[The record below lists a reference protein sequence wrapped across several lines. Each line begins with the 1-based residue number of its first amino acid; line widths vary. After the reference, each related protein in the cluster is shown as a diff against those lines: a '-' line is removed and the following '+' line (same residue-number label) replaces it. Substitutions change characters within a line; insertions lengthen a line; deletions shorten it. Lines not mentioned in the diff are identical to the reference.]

1 MLAELSFTEA
11 RKEFT
16 SLYNEA
22 FNNSRAVII
31 KRKKTEE
38 VALLRADLLK
48 FILSKFVLKPEVL
61 NESDGSVTA
70 ALDQLELYA
79 NGETLEQAMDM
90 LVQDMKFYA
99 LDYMQRSQLFLNAP
113 NRRSHFPYLL
123 RILLCDNDEEVRKL
137 LES

>member
-22 FNNSRAVII
+22 FNNSRTVII
-31 KRKKTEE
+31 KRKKTER

-48 FILSKFVLKPEVL
+48 YILSEFALKPEVL
-61 NESDGSVTA
+61 NESDGSVTI

-79 NGETLEQAMDM
+79 NGETLEQAMDA

-113 NRRSHFPYLL
+113 NRLSHFPYLL
-123 RILLCDNDEEVRKL
+123 RILLCDSDEEVRRL